1 MRMPNTDSPLTG
13 TALAGKRNTS
23 GSTPDARLFVNSVEK
38 AIRVLTA
45 FDPVSGMLPITEIAE
60 RTGLGR
66 SATQR
71 FVYTLH
77 WLGYLTRDPVSR
89 RYGISPKFY
98 ELAHHTRRT
107 DMLAAQK
114 RPVLMQLAQDT
125 GETVAWVELD
135 GDDIVIID
143 GIPSVHAA
151 SVELPIDARYPALTS
166 SSGQVLLSR
175 APIDQLL
182 ETLGRLPPE
191 VRRRFGDRDTEEI
204 LALFARTRRQGY
216 SMTEKNM
223 GIGTLSISAP
233 VFDKAGQIVAALN
246 LSTIAAR
253 HNQEALYNHLLPLL
267 IKAAQAASE

>member
-1 MRMPNTDSPLTG
+1 MPNTDSLTPAAAHVG
-13 TALAGKRNTS
+13 NRNAS
-23 GSTPDARLFVNSVEK
+23 GPTPDPRLFVNSVEK
-38 AIRVLTA
+38 AFRVLTA
-45 FDPVSGMLPITEIAE
+45 FDPVSGMLPIIEIAE

-98 ELAHHTRRT
+98 QLAHHTRRN

-114 RPVLMQLAQDT
+114 RPILTQLAQDT

-135 GDDIVIID
+135 GDNIVIID
-143 GIPSVHAA
+143 GVPSIHAA

-175 APIDQLL
+175 APIDQVL
-182 ETLGRLPPE
+182 EMLGRLTPE

-204 LALFARTRRQGY
+204 LALLARTRRQGY

-223 GIGTLSISAP
+223 GMGTLSVSAP

-246 LSTIAAR
+246 LSTIVAR
-253 HNQEALYNHLLPLL
+253 HNREALYNHLLPYL
-267 IKAAQAASE
+267 IKAAQLASE